1 MSTLSGIVVKKQS
14 LNNFDV
20 NSNFNLNDRIL
31 LFQDYAKQRSE
42 KQRNTYRVSSLNG
55 SGAKMKIINPYNK
68 KVQDMISF
76 VSNDYLGFSK
86 HPKVIEAGIKALKEY
101 GSGAGAS
108 PLIGGQIVIH
118 DKLENKIANFFQ
130 KEAALT
136 FTSGFASNSGVLPAL
151 LALLGQKDI
160 AILDTQV
167 HASVIDGCTQTNK
180 KFFLHND
187 VESLE
192 SVLKLTFDK
201 YVDKIIVVD
210 GVYSQDGDIAPI
222 DKIVK
227 LAKEYGAYLIVDDA
241 HGVGIFGKKGRG
253 VLEEYNLLQ
262 EVDLIT
268 GTFSKTFGT
277 VGGYIVGKVPII
289 NYLKYYSRLNIF
301 SAAQTPQAVASII
314 KGIDLLEEEPIWQK
328 KINANINYFR
338 KSLQDLHIDY
348 GNSKSAIF
356 PIMIRDEEKVNDIG
370 TFLFNNGIY
379 VNPITQP
386 AVKKRESRLRM
397 SILATHEKESLDIT
411 LNLLEDAVKKYNV
424 SPKIY

>member
-1 MSTLSGIVVKKQS
+1 MSTLIPSSLKQQA
-14 LNNFDV
+14 LNSFDV
-20 NSNFNLNDRIL
+20 NSNLDLNDRIL
-31 LFQDYAKQRSE
+31 LFQDYAKYRSQ
-42 KQRNTYRVSSLNG
+42 KQRNTYRVSSLTG
-55 SGAKMKIINPYNK
+55 SGARMKIINPYNQN
-68 KVQDMISF
+68 VQDMISF

-86 HPKVIEAGIKALKEY
+86 HPKVIEAGINALKQY

-118 DKLENKIANFFQ
+118 DELEKKIASFFG

-136 FTSGFASNSGVLPAL
+136 FTSSFASNSGVLP
-151 LALLGQKDI
+151 ALLGQKDI

-192 SVLKLTFDK
+192 NVLKSTFDK

-210 GVYSQDGDIAPI
+210 GVYSQDGDIAPL
-222 DKIVK
+222 DKIYT
-227 LAKEYGAYLIVDDA
+227 LAKKYGAYLIVDDA
-241 HGVGIFGKKGRG
+241 HGVGILGAKGRG
-253 VLEEYNLLQ
+253 VLEEFDLL
-262 EVDLIT
+262 EKVDLIT

-277 VGGYIVGKVPII
+277 VGGYIVGNSAII

-301 SAAQTPQAVASII
+301 SAAQTPQAVASIT
-314 KGIDLLEEEPIWQK
+314 KAIDLLEEEPFWQE
-328 KINANINYFR
+328 KINSNIRYF
-338 KSLQDLHIDY
+338 KSGLIALNIDY
-348 GNSKSAIF
+348 GNSQSAIF

-397 SILATHEKESLDIT
+397 SVLATHEKEDLDKT
-411 LNLLEDAVKKYNV
+411 LNLLEHAVKKFNV
-424 SPKIY
+424 QPKLS